1 MTVIEFLEKKC
12 GSLSK
17 TEKTLTEK
25 VISRIEDEKIPY
37 GDRFQSILGYYLKD
51 AFGLSDAEIKRFCCD
66 DDGHIIVAWI
76 TKDDVLNALG
86 ERDET
91 GHLKNTG
98 MIRIIDSPKGPV
110 AAIGNCWFY
119 FSLNPRDQAS
129 LMGEK
134 EPRTVQKYLEDTKA
148 DNVAED
154 IWLMLCP
161 LAERNASAAE
171 FMYCYFAL
179 KKAVYVHM

>member
-1 MTVIEFLEKKC
+1 MTVIKFLRKKR

-17 TEKTLTEK
+17 TEKVLVEK
-25 VISRIEDEKIPY
+25 IISRIEDEKILY
-37 GDRFQSILGYYLKD
+37 GNEFQSILGYYLKD
-51 AFGLSDAEIKRFCCD
+51 AFGLSDAEIKRFCYD

-98 MIRIIDSPKGPV
+98 MIRIIDSPEGPV
-110 AAIGNCWFY
+110 ATIGNCWFY

-134 EPRTVQKYLEDTKA
+134 EPRTAQEYLENTKA

-154 IWLMLCP
+154 IWLMLCH
-161 LAERNASAAE
+161 LAESNASATE
-171 FMYCYFAL
+171 FMYCYFTM
-179 KKAVYVHM
+179 KEAVYVHM

>member
-25 VISRIEDEKIPY
+25 VISRIENEKIPY

-51 AFGLSDAEIKRFCCD
+51 AFGLSDAEIKRFCYD

-76 TKDDVLNALG
+76 TKDNVLNALG

-98 MIRIIDSPKGPV
+98 IIRIIDSPEGPV
-110 AAIGNCWFY
+110 ATIGNRWFY

-134 EPRTVQKYLEDTKA
+134 EPRTVKEYLENIKA
-148 DNVAED
+148 DNAAAD
-154 IWLMLCP
+154 IWLMLCH
-161 LAERNASAAE
+161 LAENNASATE

-179 KKAVYVHM
+179 KEAVYVHM

>member
-25 VISRIEDEKIPY
+25 VISRIENEKIPY

-51 AFGLSDAEIKRFCCD
+51 AFGLSDAEIKRFCYD

-76 TKDDVLNALG
+76 TKDNVLNALG

-98 MIRIIDSPKGPV
+98 IIRIIDSPKGPV
-110 AAIGNCWFY
+110 ATIGNCRFY

-134 EPRTVQKYLEDTKA
+134 EPRTVKEYLENIKA
-148 DNVAED
+148 DNAAAD
-154 IWLMLCP
+154 IWLMLCH
-161 LAERNASAAE
+161 LAENNASATE

-179 KKAVYVHM
+179 KEAVYVHM